1 MKVLATVAALA
12 LMTGVATAQSPS
24 SPSMSGGASNTSG
37 PATAGVPAEGFT
49 VKNYYNQSVYDRSD
63 NKIGTIDDVLI
74 DKDGKIHALIIGVG
88 GFLGVGQ
95 KDVSV
100 PFQKVELTKKNNSW
114 YLYMDANKDQ
124 LKQAQGLKYDS
135 NTTTWVADTGNTGGT
150 TGSATSGATGG
161 GMGRDT
167 GK

>member
-24 SPSMSGGASNTSG
+24 SPGMSGGATTGAAS
-37 PATAGVPAEGFT
+37 TAAPAEGFT
-49 VKNYYNQSVYDRSD
+49 VKNYYNQSVYDRGD
-63 NKIGTIDDVLI
+63 NKIGTVDDVLI
-74 DKDGKIHALIIGVG
+74 SKDGNVKALIIGVG

-114 YLYMDANKDQ
+114 YLYMDADKEQ

-135 NTTTWVADTGNTGGT
+135 NTTTWVADTGSST
-150 TGSATSGATGG
+150 STSGAG
-161 GMGRDT
+161 GMNRNN
-167 GK
+167 K